1 MLYFMWYDFWHS
13 QKCGIFWGVQKRPP
27 KSGTFFG
34 GGGKNPP
41 QKIFDPSQKKD
52 PPRTGGISRPSPGP
66 GPGLGRPSSGGVLPP
81 LSDPREV
88 RPPPKKGVQN
98 RPPKEGVNFTPPFS
112 GVNPPILGD
121 GMKRLAAAR
130 RRNTSLRPLR
140 YLACSSSFALSG
152 SALRS
157 TVFFAYYDTV
167 QQRLVELDYV
177 Q

>member
-1 MLYFMWYDFWHS
+1 MWYFLGGPKKTP
-13 QKCGIFWGVQKRPP
+13 QKWYFFWGGWKKPPP
-27 KSGTFFG
+27 KNFWPFSEKG
-34 GGGKNPP
+34 
-41 QKIFDPSQKKD
+41 